1 MHYAGT
7 QLDSTCSN
15 ASNKRRVVGLI
26 RVSTAD
32 QARDDRGGIPRQRSI
47 IEKTIAQKNLDCIRI
62 YEISDV
68 SGTQVLAN
76 SDIQEILQ
84 LVATG
89 VATGLVVADLD
100 RLFRP
105 ENPSDFA
112 VLQAFKDT
120 GAIIYSSDIEY
131 HLDQKDSAL
140 FANIRS
146 AISGFE
152 LQLIKERQQGA
163 KEAKRRLGKC
173 PNNYL
178 TLPYGVSFDRKTEK
192 WRYNDN
198 IAKVI
203 ELFRLYDQEGMHNYS
218 ELGRRTGMLNVT
230 VRNILRNPIYT
241 GWRIIDQKRGEK
253 LVSKTGKTYR
263 RKVDRKPDE
272 VIRTR
277 VIDTPAVSQ
286 DCFDRVQAS
295 MARVRFNHLER
306 RKKEVV
312 HNLGTGVGRCGY
324 CGEILYCSS
333 GKRRTRKT
341 RQAYY
346 CCKANNYQHRD
357 RLGGCKQQNIRQ
369 SKLDELIETFTIE
382 TLADPKTLTSIV
394 IGSLQRSNEIISPFP
409 GANVDAQITGLKKR
423 EKRLIDAY
431 EEGEISLAELRSRRE
446 ALKSEAAN
454 IKQREQANDRKPALD
469 LEAFVRLLV
478 RGAVRLKRMS
488 SPSEKKAIIMSLFE
502 EIYFKDKSIT
512 AFKFRHEVPL
522 PGLSDAA
529 AKTPIQLEQPFALQ
543 ASGAEILPA
552 GRKRCS
558 CCKVIHPEDAF
569 FKRRGQCKG
578 CMKKLAAEAHQRRK
592 RRRLGA
598 IGALLSPSSFPAVH
612 GTG

>member
-1 MHYAGT
+1 MHSADA
-7 QLDSTCSN
+7 QLDSSCLN
-15 ASNKRRVVGLI
+15 PSNKRRVVGLI
-26 RVSTAD
+26 RVSTSD

-47 IEKTIAQKNLDCIRI
+47 LERTIAQKNLDCIRI

-120 GAIIYSSDIEY
+120 GAIIYSGDIEY

-173 PNNYL
+173 PNSYL
-178 TLPYGVSFDRKTEK
+178 TLPYGVSFDRETEK

-198 IAKVI
+198 IAKVT
-203 ELFRLYDQEGMHNYS
+203 ELFRLYDQEGVQNYS

-230 VRNILRNPIYT
+230 IRNILRNPIYT

-253 LVSKTGKTYR
+253 LISKTGRTYR

-272 VIRTR
+272 VIRVR
-277 VIDTPAVSQ
+277 VIDTPAISQ
-286 DCFDRVQAS
+286 ECFDRVQAS

-306 RKKEVV
+306 RKKDAV

-333 GKRRTRKT
+333 GKRQKGKT

-346 CCKANNYQHRD
+346 CCKANNYQYRE
-357 RLGGCKQQNIRQ
+357 RFGGCKQQNIRQ
-369 SKLDELIETFTIE
+369 SELDELIETFTIK
-382 TLADPKTLTSIV
+382 TLSDPDTLTSIV
-394 IGSLQRSNEIISPFP
+394 IDSLQRSNEIISPFP
-409 GANVDAQITGLKKR
+409 SANLDVQLAGLKKR
-423 EKRLIDAY
+423 ERRLLDAY
-431 EEGEISLAELRSRRE
+431 EEGEISLAELRSRR
-446 ALKSEAAN
+446 AVLKFEAAS
-454 IKQREQANDRKPALD
+454 IKQREQANDRKPTLD
-469 LEAFVRLLV
+469 LEAFVRLIV

-488 SPSEKKAIIMSLFE
+488 NPGEKKAIILSLFE
-502 EIYFKDKSIT
+502 EIYFKDQSIT
-512 AFKFRHEVPL
+512 AFKLRHDVPL

-529 AKTPIQLEQPFALQ
+529 AKAPIQLEQPFALQ
-543 ASGAEILPA
+543 VARAEILPA
-552 GRKRCS
+552 GHKRCS

-569 FKRRGQCKG
+569 FKGRGQCKG

-592 RRRLGA
+592 RQKLGA
-598 IGALLSPSSFPAVH
+598 IGFSMSLGHSLSVH
-612 GTG
+612 RTE